1 MPSPAYPKMRSAP
14 HSRSRATTASATSR
28 VIAAAYPRRGGPNQ
42 RFTAEECRAHG
53 RVARDDPEGRHARPR
68 RDSRARKTV
77 CPVCSLSLSSK
88 ACRAVTPIAGM
99 AAASSKESSAGFLD
113 PFALATTISANAPPV
128 FIWAAPSPSSPT
140 QNYLAAHERV
150 AAGDADCPDDGE
162 LWVSGDLDEQACA
175 SWLEGFRSHFE
186 PSLKITCRESR
197 PSACFAAC
205 RSSRAALGSSPKSR
219 VRGRRPGRPEPA
231 QVDRTRSDR
240 SVFLART
247 GAGSN
252 DLPRSIIH
260 G

>member
-1 MPSPAYPKMRSAP
+1 M
-14 HSRSRATTASATSR
+14 
-28 VIAAAYPRRGGPNQ
+28 
-42 RFTAEECRAHG
+42 AEECRAHG
-53 RVARDDPEGRHARPR
+53 RVAQGDPEGRHAQSR

-113 PFALATTISANAPPV
+113 PFAMATTISANAPPV
-128 FIWAAPSPSSPT
+128 LISAAPSPSSPT

-186 PSLKITCRESR
+186 PSLKITCRESSFGVLR
-197 PSACFAAC
+197 CLQVVT
-205 RSSRAALGSSPKSR
+205 RSTRVESEEPCARAAARTAGTSS
-219 VRGRRPGRPEPA
+219 GRPYA
-231 QVDRTRSDR
+231 Q
-240 SVFLART
+240 
-247 GAGSN
+247 
-252 DLPRSIIH
+252 
-260 G
+260 